1 MPMLLVLALACLAGA
16 AYVAAETLVLP
27 ARERRSSLRR
37 AAAYARGEQAVH
49 AETESLR
56 DRALVPLK
64 DRLASMVLRLN
75 PRTTVESV
83 STKLLAA
90 GLARRITP
98 TGFLAGKGALALG
111 GFVFGMLF
119 GTSAGGAGSGV
130 FFAFAFAGCGFIGP
144 DFVLT
149 SRARK
154 RTERISGALPDALDL
169 LAVTVEAGLSFDA
182 AIAKLVDVFEGPLA
196 EEFGRTL
203 GEIRIGETRQD
214 ALKKLADRVGTPEF
228 ASFTRAVIQADQYG
242 SSLGKILHVQAED
255 TRLRRQAAAEER
267 AMKAPI
273 KMLFP
278 TVAFIFPAMFLV
290 ILGPAFLNLAKII

>member
-16 AYVAAETLVLP
+16 AYVAAETIALP
-27 ARERRSSLRR
+27 ARERRRSLRR
-37 AAAYARGEQAVH
+37 AAAYARGEQLLSGDRD
-49 AETESLR
+49 SLR
-56 DRALVPLK
+56 ERALLPFK

-83 STKLLAA
+83 SAKLLAA
-90 GLARRITP
+90 GLARRVSA
-98 TGFLAGKGALALG
+98 TGFLAGKGAFALA
-111 GFVFGMLF
+111 GFLSGIIF
-119 GTSAGGAGSGV
+119 GTGAAGAGTGV
-130 FFAFAFAGCGFIGP
+130 FFAFAFAGAGFVSP
-144 DFVLT
+144 DLLLS

-154 RTERISGALPDALDL
+154 RNERIGSDLPDALDL
-169 LAVTVEAGLSFDA
+169 LAVTVEAGLGFDA

-203 GEIRIGETRQD
+203 GEIRIGETRQE
-214 ALKKLADRVGTPEF
+214 ALKKLAERVGTPEIG
-228 ASFTRAVIQADQYG
+228 SFTRAVIQADQYG

-290 ILGPAFLNLAKII
+290 ILGPAFLNLAKVI